1 MMTQCEAFYKLG
13 GGGGGHSLRGGGHH
27 YTTYDFSDSTS
38 QKKTLDL
45 TLWDLRIG
53 LGLGIWTRAC
63 Q

>member
-13 GGGGGHSLRGGGHH
+13 GGGGGHH
-27 YTTYDFSDSTS
+27 YTTYDFSDSPS